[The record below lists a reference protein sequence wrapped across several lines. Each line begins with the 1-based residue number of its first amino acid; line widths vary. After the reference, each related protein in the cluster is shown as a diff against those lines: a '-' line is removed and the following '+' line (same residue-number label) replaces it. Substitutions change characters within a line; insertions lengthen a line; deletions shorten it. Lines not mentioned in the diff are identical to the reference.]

1 MSTAEGNGN
10 LLPEEIAAIRRLAAE
25 YPDPRAACV
34 EALKLVQSRHRWI
47 CDGRLAEVAGLLGMT
62 ADELDGIATFYNLI
76 FRRPVGR
83 HVVLLCDSVSC
94 WVMGQ
99 EKLLEHLRQRLGIG
113 FGATTADGRFTLLPT
128 VCLGFCDHAPAAMV
142 GEEQHGDLDPQR
154 LDAVLESCR

>member
-1 MSTAEGNGN
+1 MSTGEDRAP
-10 LLPEEIAAIRRLAAE
+10 LLPEEIAAIRELAGR

-34 EALKLVQSRHRWI
+34 EALKLVQGRHRWI
-47 CDGRLAEVAGLLGMT
+47 SDGRLGELATLLGMT

-99 EKLLEHLRQRLGIG
+99 ERVLEHLTRRLGIG
-113 FGATTADGRFTLLPT
+113 FGDTTADGRFTLLPT
-128 VCLGFCDHAPAAMV
+128 VCLGCCDHAPAMMV
-142 GEEQHGDLDPQR
+142 GDELHGDLDTQGI
-154 LDAVLESCR
+154 DTVLESCR